1 MILGVFG
8 LNGNGFA
15 NAGSWLY
22 IKNNCFFFAAAII
35 ACTPIV
41 PFVHRKLYEASKRS
55 RAIRA
60 ITHVLEAAL
69 PSVLLMISICALAG
83 DSFNPFM
90 YLKF

>member
-1 MILGVFG
+1 MLTSLPGTTISRTISLPSMNFCTV
-8 LNGNGFA
+8 A
-15 NAGSWLY
+15 SA
-22 IKNNCFFFAAAII
+22 FAAAII